1 MANNILTIDE
11 NFDFD
16 KLTLVKPNTVGAG
29 IYFSK
34 LLYNK
39 ENLVLQGPKC
49 ITKNGLVS
57 TAKKQYMDILYR
69 NSAVT
74 LLEWFENLQKKL
86 IDLIYNEKETLFED
100 DIEKDDIENLFI
112 PTLKIYKGGKF
123 YLFRANIQ
131 NNSYL
136 EDSSTFKC
144 YDEDLNEI
152 DVNKIDNST
161 VLIPLFEFKGLKI
174 SSKNFSLEIELKQAM
189 TIDSK
194 NNVYNQCLIKPLNKN
209 MGVASLPKHNSESVQ
224 KESEQEVSEQEVEQS
239 NPVENNNEEVTIEQ
253 CNPTQDVSLEN
264 NNEEVTIEQCNPTQD
279 VSLENKNEE
288 VTVEQSKPTQDVSL
302 ENNNEEV
309 TVEQSESLKN
319 NNEEPTVE
327 QSELAE
333 NNNEEVNILK
343 EKTDLSPLEKSK
355 FNLLEET
362 EDEDSEEDSEESDD
376 NEDEQEEG
384 LENMLDL
391 EDNLREKNINYENL
405 TKDEDYNLKT
415 RNEIYYNL
423 WNDARK
429 KVVDARDN
437 AIKAYLNAKNIKS
450 TFLLDDIYEPNDFE
464 EYLEKLTKE

>member
-1 MANNILTIDE
+1 MANNILSIDD

-16 KLTLVKPNTVGAG
+16 KLTLVKPNTIGAG

-69 NSAVT
+69 NSAVI

-86 IDLIYNEKETLFED
+86 IDLIYNDKNTLFED
-100 DIEKDDIENLFI
+100 DVEKDDIENLFI
-112 PTLKIYKGGKF
+112 PTLKIFKGGKF

-136 EDSSTFKC
+136 EDSSSFKC
-144 YDEDLNEI
+144 YDEHLNEI

-194 NNVYNQCLIKPLNKN
+194 NSVYNQCLIKPLNN
-209 MGVASLPKHNSESVQ
+209 NIGVSNLLQQNIESIQKESPVEQSDPVKKESEQEVTLEQSEPVPSESEQEVAVEQSDPVQ
-224 KESEQEVSEQEVEQS
+224 KESEQEVSLEQNDTVQPECEQEVA
-239 NPVENNNEEVTIEQ
+239 
-253 CNPTQDVSLEN
+253 L
-264 NNEEVTIEQCNPTQD
+264 
-279 VSLENKNEE
+279 
-288 VTVEQSKPTQDVSL
+288 
-302 ENNNEEV
+302 
-309 TVEQSESLKN
+309 EQSESVEKESEQETEQSDSIEN
-319 NNEEPTVE
+319 NNKEAIVE

-333 NNNEEVNILK
+333 NNNEEVNLLK

-362 EDEDSEEDSEESDD
+362 EDEDSEEDSEDSDD